1 MQVPNGDV
9 GKLQA
14 NFWVNNLIS
23 LLNVTSSDKAQKP
36 LICENCDSGDT
47 AVSRCAECSVFMCD
61 FCVKAHKRMHNFKH
75 HQIVSL
81 EEVKS
86 GGPKAL
92 VKPMLCEKHRG
103 ETLKLFCQSCD
114 KPICRDCTIVDHKT
128 HEYLF
133 VADAAAKERESVK
146 QLLDKTKA
154 KVPILSTGV
163 KAVEEM
169 EKRVKAKETAVNK
182 DIDAFMDKNIKILE
196 EKRASLKYEA
206 KRISQSK
213 IKQLQAQ
220 REGLMIALASVNNS
234 VEFTEQVLKDGSDV
248 EVLSMKKEMVSNLSK
263 LSSSTWQH
271 ERSLEDTL
279 QFRAHQ
285 QDIRQVV
292 GNIASVADIYV
303 EPEKC
308 TVSMVGGEPGV
319 MYDTLAGQ
327 RREFTVV
334 LIDNHGNQKN
344 GENVHVSVVA
354 PGSEGPGTV
363 IKVTDNKGG
372 TYSFS
377 FLPQEEGRYQLTVA
391 VSGHQIQGSPYQWQ
405 VIPRV
410 QLLSMQDQSRD
421 GTKMS
426 LWQLQRNQQYQFQQS
441 VFGAD
446 PWSPCCVQEADTNA
460 QKAGQTVPPLSSLR
474 RMEGVLSWKVKLV
487 DLNDE
492 NPVQRR
498 SSYCPA
504 VNELHLGVTTLNS
517 TGTGPW
523 YMVGH
528 WSGSDFWRNTK
539 NNQFW
544 QVGDVFVLYLN
555 MDRKNLFIQNLRTL
569 ETDSFW
575 GIQGTV
581 CPYLH
586 PDSTDVFSLDV

>member
-61 FCVKAHKRMHNFKH
+61 FCVKAHKRMQILKH

-86 GGPKAL
+86 GGPKVL
-92 VKPMLCEKHRG
+92 VKPVYCEKHQG

-133 VADAAAKERESVK
+133 VADAAAKEKEYVK
-146 QLLDKTKA
+146 QLLEKTKV

-163 KAVEEM
+163 KAVLEM
-169 EKRVKAKETAVNK
+169 EKKAQMNVTAVTQ
-182 DIDAFMDKNIKILE
+182 DIEDLKIKQVRALE
-196 EKRASLKYEA
+196 ETFAKMKHEA
-206 KRISQSK
+206 KIIGQAK
-213 IKQLQAQ
+213 MKQLQAQ

-234 VEFTEQVLKDGSDV
+234 VEFTERALKDGSDV
-248 EVLSMKKEMVSNLSK
+248 EVLSMKKQLVTNLSK
-263 LSSSTWQH
+263 LSLSTWQH

-334 LIDNHGNQKN
+334 LRDKHGNQKN

-354 PGSEGPGTV
+354 PGSQGPETV
-363 IKVTDNKGG
+363 IKVTDNNDG

-377 FLPQEEGRYQLTVA
+377 FLPQ
-391 VSGHQIQGSPYQWQ
+391 
-405 VIPRV
+405 
-410 QLLSMQDQSRD
+410 
-421 GTKMS
+421 
-426 LWQLQRNQQYQFQQS
+426 
-441 VFGAD
+441 
-446 PWSPCCVQEADTNA
+446 
-460 QKAGQTVPPLSSLR
+460 
-474 RMEGVLSWKVKLV
+474 
-487 DLNDE
+487 
-492 NPVQRR
+492 
-498 SSYCPA
+498 
-504 VNELHLGVTTLNS
+504 
-517 TGTGPW
+517 
-523 YMVGH
+523 
-528 WSGSDFWRNTK
+528 
-539 NNQFW
+539 
-544 QVGDVFVLYLN
+544 
-555 MDRKNLFIQNLRTL
+555 
-569 ETDSFW
+569 
-575 GIQGTV
+575 
-581 CPYLH
+581 
-586 PDSTDVFSLDV
+586 